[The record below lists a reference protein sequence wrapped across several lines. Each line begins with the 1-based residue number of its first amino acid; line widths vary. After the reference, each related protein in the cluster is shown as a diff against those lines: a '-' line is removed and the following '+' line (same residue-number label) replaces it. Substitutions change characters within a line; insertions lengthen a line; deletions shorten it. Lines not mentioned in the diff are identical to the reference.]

1 MQFAVGML
9 FSTDERY
16 DRIHNHAVNFPA
28 VDPTGIAVFTSTRS
42 EHEDSNDNKGQRFCH
57 TRGLIIAGYDDAC
70 YRRLAANHVDTRLL
84 TIAVRNATDSGLGVL
99 FDFSFGL
106 GSAVPWAE
114 EEATVL
120 NTLLEFVIVVTFVDV
135 FVAELASLF
144 KDVFLNIIEKIFHA
158 VYDSVKAYVFF
169 LQCVTAHDLNSVA
182 FQIATSHYQT
192 NRYALKL
199 IVGELESR
207 TFVVSII
214 VFYTDTS
221 LTQLLNNGMAF
232 SCPLSL

>member
-28 VDPTGIAVFTSTRS
+28 VDPTGIAVFTSARS

-84 TIAVRNATDSGLGVL
+84 TIAVRYATDSGLGVL

-135 FVAELASLF
+135 LVAELSSLF
-144 KDVFLNIIEKIFHA
+144 KDIFLCKLNPGRILFPSLYAFCHRIVTLLLAIILYFL
-158 VYDSVKAYVFF
+158 SFF
-169 LQCVTAHDLNSVA
+169 LV
-182 FQIATSHYQT
+182 IG
-192 NRYALKL
+192 KP
-199 IVGELESR
+199 
-207 TFVVSII
+207 
-214 VFYTDTS
+214 
-221 LTQLLNNGMAF
+221 QLLQIPFISAPHLGHFIFIPPNLF
-232 SCPLSL
+232 SLQMLQLFF